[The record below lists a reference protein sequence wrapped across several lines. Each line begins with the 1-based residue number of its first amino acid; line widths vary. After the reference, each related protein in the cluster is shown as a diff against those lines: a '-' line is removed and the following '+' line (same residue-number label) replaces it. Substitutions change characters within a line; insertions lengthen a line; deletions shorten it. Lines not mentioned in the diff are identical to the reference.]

1 MIRLQS
7 VTNYKCPA
15 CTGPLRYDEKTGRL
29 VCDYCGSSFTVSEI
43 ESLYAEKDEQA
54 AAAAAAAAEKEEAA
68 QAAAAEEGWDSADMS
83 SDWGK
88 DGDVR
93 AYNCPSC
100 GAELI
105 FDVNTAAT
113 SCPYCG
119 NPTIVPGNLSGTLK
133 PDYVIPFRLNKDAAV
148 KALRDYYHGKK
159 LLPKAFASENHINEV
174 KGVYVPFWMY
184 DGSADTAIHATA
196 TRVHTN
202 VTRDERITVTEYY
215 DVYRNGT
222 VSFDRIPVDA
232 SKKMP
237 DEYMDALEPY
247 DYSALTAFSNAY
259 LPGYMADKY
268 DVSADECAAR
278 ADDRAS
284 RTAEN
289 AVSST
294 ISGYASVMV
303 DGRDMR
309 LRRGR
314 VKYAL
319 LPVWILNTKWHGKD
333 YMFAMNGQTG
343 KIVGDLPVDK
353 GRYWTW
359 FAGITVAVTAVVTAV
374 QFLL

>member
-1 MIRLQS
+1 MQS

-29 VCDYCGSSFTVSEI
+29 ACDYCGSSFAVSEI

-54 AAAAAAAAEKEEAA
+54 AAAATAAAEKEEAA
-68 QAAAAEEGWDSADMS
+68 QAASAEEGWNSAEIS
-83 SDWGK
+83 NDWGN
-88 DGDVR
+88 DADVR

-133 PDYVIPFRLNKDAAV
+133 PDYVIPFRLNQEAAV
-148 KALRDYYHGKK
+148 KALREYYQGKK

-184 DGSADTAIHATA
+184 DGSADTRIHATA
-196 TRVHTN
+196 TRVHTTM
-202 VTRDERITVTEYY
+202 TRDERITVTEYY

-247 DYSALTAFSNAY
+247 DYSALTKFSNAY

-268 DVSADECAAR
+268 DVSAEECASR

-289 AVSST
+289 AVQST
-294 ISGYASVMV
+294 ISGYASVSMS
-303 DGRDMR
+303 GHDMR
-309 LRRGR
+309 LRRGK
-314 VKYAL
+314 VSYAL
-319 LPVWILNTKWHGKD
+319 LPVWILTTKWNGNN

-343 KIVGDLPVDK
+343 KMVGDLPVDK
-353 GRYWTW
+353 GRYWSW
-359 FAGITVAVTAVVTAV
+359 FAGITLAVTAVVAAL
-374 QFLL
+374 QFLI

>member
-1 MIRLQS
+1 MQSS

-15 CTGPLRYDEKTGRL
+15 CTGPLHFDEKAGRL
-29 VCDYCGSSFTVSEI
+29 ACDYCGSSFTVGEI
-43 ESLYAEKDEQA
+43 EKLYAEKDEQA

-68 QAAAAEEGWDSADMS
+68 QAAASGEGWDDSDMS
-83 SDWGK
+83 GDWGR
-88 DGDVR
+88 DSDVK

-105 FDVNTAAT
+105 CDVTTAAT

-133 PDYVIPFRLNKDAAV
+133 PDYVIPFKLDKSAAV
-148 KALRDYYHGKK
+148 QALRDFYHGKK

-174 KGVYVPFWMY
+174 KGVFVPFWMY
-184 DGSADTAIHATA
+184 DGSADTRIHATA
-196 TRVHTN
+196 TRVHST
-202 VTRDERITVTEYY
+202 VTRDERITVTEYF
-215 DVYRNGT
+215 DVYRDGT
-222 VSFDRIPVDA
+222 VSFDRVPVDA

-247 DYSALTAFSNAY
+247 DYSELTEFSNAY

-268 DVSADECAAR
+268 DVSAEECSAR
-278 ADDRAS
+278 ADERAS

-289 AVSST
+289 AVEST
-294 ISGYASVMV
+294 ISGYATVAV
-303 DGRDMR
+303 NGRDMR

-314 VKYAL
+314 VRYAL
-319 LPVWILNTKWHGKD
+319 LPVWILNTKWHGNN

-353 GRYWTW
+353 GRYWAW
-359 FAGITVAVTAVVTAV
+359 FAGITLAVTAAV
-374 QFLL
+374 AALQFLI

>member
-1 MIRLQS
+1 MQS

>member
-1 MIRLQS
+1 
-7 VTNYKCPA
+7 
-15 CTGPLRYDEKTGRL
+15 
-29 VCDYCGSSFTVSEI
+29 
-43 ESLYAEKDEQA
+43 
-54 AAAAAAAAEKEEAA
+54 
-68 QAAAAEEGWDSADMS
+68 
-83 SDWGK
+83 
-88 DGDVR
+88 
-93 AYNCPSC
+93 
-100 GAELI
+100 
-105 FDVNTAAT
+105 
-113 SCPYCG
+113 
-119 NPTIVPGNLSGTLK
+119 
-133 PDYVIPFRLNKDAAV
+133 
-148 KALRDYYHGKK
+148 
-159 LLPKAFASENHINEV
+159 
-174 KGVYVPFWMY
+174 
-184 DGSADTAIHATA
+184 
-196 TRVHTN
+196 
-202 VTRDERITVTEYY
+202 
-215 DVYRNGT
+215 
-222 VSFDRIPVDA
+222 
-232 SKKMP
+232 MP

-294 ISGYASVMV
+294 ISGYTSVMV

>member
-1 MIRLQS
+1 MILLQS

-29 VCDYCGSSFTVSEI
+29 ACDYCGSSFAVSEI

-68 QAAAAEEGWDSADMS
+68 QAAATEEGWDSAEIS

-88 DGDVR
+88 DADVR

-105 FDVNTAAT
+105 FDVTTAAT

-133 PDYVIPFRLNKDAAV
+133 PDYVIPFRLNKEAAV
-148 KALRDYYHGKK
+148 KALREYYQGKK

-184 DGSADTAIHATA
+184 DGSADTRIHATA
-196 TRVHTN
+196 TRVHTTM
-202 VTRDERITVTEYY
+202 TRDERITVTEYY

-247 DYSALTAFSNAY
+247 DYSALTKFSNAY

-284 RTAEN
+284 RTAES
-289 AVSST
+289 AVEST
-294 ISGYASVMV
+294 ISGYASVSMN
-303 DGRDMR
+303 GHDMR
-309 LRRGR
+309 LRRGK
-314 VKYAL
+314 VSYAL
-319 LPVWILNTKWHGKD
+319 LPVWILNTKWNGNN

-343 KIVGDLPVDK
+343 KMVGDLPVDK
-353 GRYWTW
+353 GRYWSW
-359 FAGITVAVTAVVTAV
+359 FAGITLAVTAVVAAL
-374 QFLL
+374 QFLI

>member
-15 CTGPLRYDEKTGRL
+15 CTGPLRYDEKTGRQ

-54 AAAAAAAAEKEEAA
+54 AAAAAAAAEKDEAA
-68 QAAAAEEGWDSADMS
+68 HAAAAEEGWDSADMS

>member
-1 MIRLQS
+1 MQS

-148 KALRDYYHGKK
+148 TALRHYYHGKK

>member
-1 MIRLQS
+1 LQSS

-15 CTGPLRYDEKTGRL
+15 CTGPLHFDEKAGRL
-29 VCDYCGSSFTVSEI
+29 ACDYCGSAFTVAEI
-43 ESLYAEKDEQA
+43 EKLYAEKDEQA

-68 QAAAAEEGWDSADMS
+68 QAEASGEGWDGSGMS
-83 SDWGK
+83 DDWGR
-88 DGDVR
+88 DSDVK

-105 FDVNTAAT
+105 CDVTTAAT

-133 PDYVIPFRLNKDAAV
+133 PDYVIPFKLDKSAAV
-148 KALRDYYHGKK
+148 QALRDFYRGKK

-174 KGVYVPFWMY
+174 KGVFVPFWMY
-184 DGSADTAIHATA
+184 DGSADTRIHATA
-196 TRVHTN
+196 TRVHST
-202 VTRDERITVTEYY
+202 VTRDERITVTEYF
-215 DVYRNGT
+215 DIYRDGT
-222 VSFDRIPVDA
+222 VSFDRVPVDA

-247 DYSALTAFSNAY
+247 DYSELTEFSNAY

-268 DVSADECAAR
+268 DVSAEECSAR
-278 ADDRAS
+278 ADERAS

-289 AVSST
+289 AVEST
-294 ISGYASVMV
+294 ISGYATVAV
-303 DGRDMR
+303 NGRDMR
-309 LRRGR
+309 LRRGKVR
-314 VKYAL
+314 YAL
-319 LPVWILNTKWHGKD
+319 LPVWILNTKWHGSN

-353 GRYWTW
+353 GRYWAW
-359 FAGITVAVTAVVTAV
+359 FAGITLAVTAAV
-374 QFLL
+374 AALQFLI

>member
-1 MIRLQS
+1 MQS

-29 VCDYCGSSFTVSEI
+29 ACDYCGSSFAVSEI

-68 QAAAAEEGWDSADMS
+68 QAAATEEGWDSAEIS

-88 DGDVR
+88 DADVR

-105 FDVNTAAT
+105 FDVTTAAT

-133 PDYVIPFRLNKDAAV
+133 PDYVIPFRLNKEAAV
-148 KALRDYYHGKK
+148 KALREYYQGKK

-184 DGSADTAIHATA
+184 DGSADTRIHATA
-196 TRVHTN
+196 TRVHTTM
-202 VTRDERITVTEYY
+202 TRDERITVTEYY

-247 DYSALTAFSNAY
+247 DYSALTKFSNAY

-284 RTAEN
+284 RTAES
-289 AVSST
+289 AVEST
-294 ISGYASVMV
+294 ISGYASVSMN
-303 DGRDMR
+303 GHDMR
-309 LRRGR
+309 LRRGK
-314 VKYAL
+314 VSYAL
-319 LPVWILNTKWHGKD
+319 LPVWILNTKWNGNN

-343 KIVGDLPVDK
+343 KMVGDLPVDK
-353 GRYWTW
+353 GRYWSW
-359 FAGITVAVTAVVTAV
+359 FAGITLAVTAVVAAL
-374 QFLL
+374 QFLI